1 MLYINASHNS
11 PKVVIDFTQILF
23 EISGDSC
30 VDEPLAF
37 YNPIFQ
43 YIDSHF
49 YQVKDSIYQ
58 RANPSLTLHF
68 YLRYVGLQDIEM
80 IRQIDGI
87 FFPIQEFKT
96 YIRWYYNPN
105 DDESVERANNVQNTF
120 LNPIRIIPNS
130 VIG

>member
-1 MLYINASHNS
+1 MLYINAPPSS

-23 EISGDSC
+23 EISGNSC

-37 YNPIFQ
+37 YQPIFK
-43 YIDSHF
+43 YIDDNF

-68 YLRYVGLQDIEM
+68 YLRHVGLRDIEM
-80 IRQIDGI
+80 IRQIDGQ

-96 YIRWYYNPN
+96 YVHWHYNPN
-105 DDESVERANNVQNTF
+105 DEESVERANNVQRTF
-120 LNPIRIIPNS
+120 LNPIRLIPDS
-130 VIG
+130 RV